1 MIYLII
7 AIAVLL
13 LVIPIFRLLTFVSK
27 RLNRYTAAQVAD
39 TIEKH
44 IQGTD
49 GKWDWEYFTSVPIAD
64 DHLDAIRRK
73 CAELDYAP
81 RDKTIQELARIVQDL
96 RNEVRSKAP
105 TVR

>member
-13 LVIPIFRLLTFVSK
+13 LIIPIFRLLTFVSK

-39 TIEKH
+39 KIEKH
-44 IQGTD
+44 IQGTE
-49 GKWDWEYFTSVPIAD
+49 GPWDWDYFTSVPIAD
-64 DHLDAIRRK
+64 DHLDAIRLK

-81 RDKTIQELARIVQDL
+81 PDKRNSELRGIVQGLRDKRTLV
-96 RNEVRSKAP
+96 
-105 TVR
+105 T